1 MICKYLVCFFI
12 TALPASEH
20 DELLSLLEKIGGV
33 VSKMPP
39 ENIIMIT
46 QAGSY
51 IYNLSMPSSDVD
63 YIVVYKEPTEVL
75 VIIYCRVPPL

>member
-1 MICKYLVCFFI
+1 MSLQLIILLIVR
-12 TALPASEH
+12 AELPDSEQS
-20 DELLSLLEKIGGV
+20 ELRSLLEKIGGV
-33 VSKMPP
+33 VSKMAP

-63 YIVVYKEPTEVL
+63 YIVVYKEPTEV
-75 VIIYCRVPPL
+75 YG

>member
-1 MICKYLVCFFI
+1 MSLQLIILFI
-12 TALPASEH
+12 VRAELPDSEQS
-20 DELLSLLEKIGGV
+20 ELRSLLEKIGGV
-33 VSKMPP
+33 VSKMAP

-63 YIVVYKEPTEVL
+63 YIVVYKEPTEV
-75 VIIYCRVPPL
+75 YG